1 MKTTKKATINI
12 SFEDEKLS
20 ATRNYMSKKNADLN
34 EELVEFIQKLYEKYV
49 PSSVQEYI
57 TEREINDV
65 SKTNVKRKRIS
76 ESERIII

>member
-1 MKTTKKATINI
+1 
-12 SFEDEKLS
+12 
-20 ATRNYMSKKNADLN
+20 MSKKNADLN

>member
-34 EELVEFIQKLYEKYV
+34 EKLVEFIQKLYEKYV